1 MIGTKMCEALNEQ
14 VNRELYSEYLYLSM
28 AAWFEGQGL
37 KGYAQWMYAQ
47 TQEEHFH
54 AMKIFRFIA
63 SVGGKVELKPLQGPP
78 VDFESPLAIFEAALD
93 HERFITA
100 SINERVALAI
110 EEKDFAANSML
121 QWFVDEQVEEET
133 SVGEM
138 RDHLKLAAGAPQ
150 AVLMLDQQAGT
161 RVYAPPA
168 GFDAMAGGLAG
179 A

>member
-121 QWFVDEQVEEET
+121 QWFVDEQVEEEAHAD
-133 SVGEM
+133 SIVQ
-138 RDHLKLAAGAPQ
+138 KLVLAGDSTGA
-150 AVLMLDQQAGT
+150 LFMLD
-161 RVYAPPA
+161 RE
-168 GFDAMAGGLAG
+168 LG
-179 A
+179 ARS